1 MKDYLLE
8 VTDLKQYTCCPRIVF
23 YRYCLPHIR
32 PLTILMEEGIR
43 QHDLEEER
51 EERRSLRHYNIKE
64 GERLFHQLLQSTQL
78 GLIGRI
84 DMIIV
89 TPSLA
94 ASNREATVV
103 EYKHS
108 ENKAGTHFKLQLAAY
123 AMLVEATLGIPVSRG
138 YVYSIPL
145 RRAESITVTP
155 HLRKKALQTIEH
167 IHQIIEQEIMPPSTS
182 AQARCVSCEF
192 RRFCNDVV

>member
-1 MKDYLLE
+1 MAPMCSCFPSTKKAGLAAASSNMTRKSERMSNWLLE

-94 ASNREATVV
+94 ASNREAIVV

-145 RRAESITVTP
+145 RR
-155 HLRKKALQTIEH
+155 
-167 IHQIIEQEIMPPSTS
+167 
-182 AQARCVSCEF
+182 
-192 RRFCNDVV
+192 

>member
-1 MKDYLLE
+1 
-8 VTDLKQYTCCPRIVF
+8 
-23 YRYCLPHIR
+23 
-32 PLTILMEEGIR
+32 MEEGIR